1 MKKNWFGRTGVLPT
15 LMVAA
20 LGLAACQQKSAPVVT
35 ADEMSLGSAAA
46 KVTVVEYA
54 SVGCPY
60 CARFNNEIFPAF
72 KAKYVDTGKV
82 HYVFREM
89 LVGEGAELSLG
100 AAGFLMARCA
110 GPDRYFPVV
119 DQLFHAQDSLYKSG
133 DVRSGLLKIAKANG
147 MNEKQFDD
155 CTSNTASLGALNTRS
170 EKAQTDGVGSTPTF
184 YINGAK
190 AFEGVPTPEKLD
202 AAIQAAS

>member
-1 MKKNWFGRTGVLPT
+1 MSRLRHLVLST
-15 LMVAA
+15 LAISA
-20 LGLAACQQKSAPVVT
+20 LGLTACQKAAPPVT
-35 ADEMSLGSAAA
+35 ANEMSLGSASA
-46 KVTVVEYA
+46 KITVVEYA

-60 CARFNNEIFPAF
+60 CARFNNDVFPAF

-110 GPDRYFPVV
+110 GTDHYFAVL
-119 DQLFHAQDSLYKSG
+119 DQLFHAQESLYKSG
-133 DVRSGLLKIAKANG
+133 EVRTGLLKIAQANG
-147 MNEKQFDD
+147 MNDKQFDD
-155 CTSNTASLGALNTRS
+155 CTSNTESLGALNTRS
-170 EKAQTDGVGSTPTF
+170 EKAQADGVSSTPTF
-184 YINGAK
+184 YVNGK
-190 AFEGVPTPEKLD
+190 KVFEGVPTPEKLD